1 MVALSAA
8 VDYHARV
15 SPEHLAL
22 IYGRERISYAA
33 LAERLRTA
41 AGLLAARGIAKGD
54 MVGILMKNS
63 AAFIELALAASHIG
77 AVLLPINFRLAA
89 EEVGYILEHAGA
101 KLLFVDEELLASA
114 GGFAA
119 KVSVDAAAQS
129 DSRLLAQG
137 TQPATRGAALVSGDL
152 YRLMYTSGTT
162 DRPKGV
168 TLSYENYYWK
178 CLDHI
183 ISLGLSASDRLLVV
197 GPLYH
202 VGAFDLPGL
211 ALLLTGGTLCVL
223 REFEPDAALELIQNE
238 RLTGAWMAPVMLNRL
253 LALPGRE
260 RYDLSSFRW
269 LIGGGERTP
278 EERIREFSSLF
289 RHGRYIDAYGLT
301 ESCSGDTFMEA
312 GMEIAKI
319 GSTGRA
325 VPHVGIQIRDDA
337 GRVLA
342 SGESGEICLRG
353 PKITKGYWRD
363 PQKTVASF
371 FGDWFRTGD
380 VGYLDQDGFLFLTD
394 RKKDMIISGGENIAS
409 SEVERVI
416 YRLEQV
422 SEAAVV
428 GLPDAQWGERVVAV
442 VVLKA
447 GAQLTPEEL
456 QLHCREHLAGFKVP
470 RQLFLRESLPR
481 NPSGKVLKRV
491 LRDELAAKDKAHEIR
506 WKTRGRHRRRKRHR
520 CGVRALPRRARG
532 TRGHRRPERAGGR
545 VAGVAAWRQGGRAR
559 YRGRRGRRNR
569 GGCDRGRSR
578 PRVGPGQ

>member
-1 MVALSAA
+1 MIALSAA
-8 VDYHARV
+8 VDFHARV
-15 SPEHLAL
+15 SPDRLAL
-22 IYGRERISYAA
+22 IYGRERVSYAA
-33 LAERLRTA
+33 LAERLRAA
-41 AGLLAARGIAKGD
+41 AGLLAARGIVKGD
-54 MVGILMKNS
+54 IVGVLMKNS

-114 GGFAA
+114 GAFTAT
-119 KVSVDAAAQS
+119 VSVDAAAQS
-129 DSRLLAQG
+129 DSRLLARG
-137 TQPATRGAALVSGDL
+137 TQPATHGAALVSGDL

-168 TLSYENYYWK
+168 ILSYENYYWK

-183 ISLGLSASDRLLVV
+183 VSLGLSASDRLLVV

-211 ALLLTGGTLCVL
+211 ALLLTGGLLCVL
-223 REFEPDAALELIQNE
+223 RDFEPDVALELIQNE
-238 RLTGAWMAPVMLNRL
+238 RISGAWMAPVMLNRL

-260 RYDLSSFRW
+260 RYDLSSLRW
-269 LIGGGERTP
+269 VIGGGERTP
-278 EERIREFSSLF
+278 EERIREFSNLF

-337 GRVLA
+337 GQLLA
-342 SGESGEICLRG
+342 PGEAGEICLRG
-353 PKITKGYWRD
+353 PKITRGYWRD
-363 PQKTVASF
+363 PQKTAASF

-380 VGYLDQDGFLFLTD
+380 IGYLDQDGFLFLTD

-416 YRLEQV
+416 YRLAQV

-428 GLPDAQWGERVVAV
+428 GLSDAQWGERVVAV
-442 VVLKA
+442 IVLKA

-456 QLHCREHLAGFKVP
+456 QRHCREHLAGFKVP

-491 LRDELAAKDKAHEIR
+491 LREELAATDKA
-506 WKTRGRHRRRKRHR
+506 
-520 CGVRALPRRARG
+520 
-532 TRGHRRPERAGGR
+532 
-545 VAGVAAWRQGGRAR
+545 
-559 YRGRRGRRNR
+559 
-569 GGCDRGRSR
+569 
-578 PRVGPGQ
+578 